1 MRTMNE
7 FSNNL
12 MDVLSH
18 IFSHEEGLANFGTGN
33 IHLIFHAAKGGGEGV
48 ATFVTPVIKQQFCS
62 GIIVCATIYCHINVS
77 SYFDV

>member
-48 ATFVTPVIKQQFCS
+48 ATFVTPVIKQQFFS
-62 GIIVCATIYCHINVS
+62 DKKGKGLIL
-77 SYFDV
+77 